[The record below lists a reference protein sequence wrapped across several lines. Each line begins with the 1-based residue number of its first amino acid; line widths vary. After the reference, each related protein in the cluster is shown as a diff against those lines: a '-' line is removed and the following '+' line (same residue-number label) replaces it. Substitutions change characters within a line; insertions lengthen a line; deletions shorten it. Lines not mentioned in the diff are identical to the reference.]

1 MNNSP
6 IMAEKSVKA
15 GEIIAR
21 MDRLPIWS
29 LSYIFIGILG
39 MGFLFTFFDIFD
51 INVSFIQTSLTIFH
65 VSSPSSPEI
74 GVLLG
79 PAVLL
84 NLVGYIV
91 GSLLLSPLSDRI
103 GRRNMLMITMAITG
117 LGSLY
122 NALVN
127 DYSNFLLARTITG
140 IGVGADLAVVN
151 TYIGEVAPLNGRAKY
166 TSFVFLFS
174 TLGAGLGLWLGLLL
188 TTPPAPFPL
197 GLPFALGGSGFLA
210 VNGWRVMY
218 GIGALLALIGLLL
231 RFNLPESPRWLISR
245 GRIADAE
252 AVVKQM
258 EERASRKL
266 RSLPPLPAVIP
277 PYVVERLSYLDSL
290 KAVILDR
297 RYARRLAV
305 LIPMW
310 FFGYMTVY
318 VLAAGLTTI
327 LASLGYPPPEAGIIA
342 SFGDIGF
349 ILCAVTIMLVGDKM
363 ERSRW
368 TAISVL
374 FTIVGGVVIAL
385 AKTNLP
391 LSFLGSSILFYGFN
405 LWVPV
410 SYAWS
415 AESFPTRARATGFAL
430 TDGLGHIGGGVG
442 TVVVASFV
450 ASLVS
455 SGVTTGLAIEV
466 FLLIASF
473 QIISTV
479 IAVSLGHKTANK
491 RLDEISP

>member
-1 MNNSP
+1 
-6 IMAEKSVKA
+6 MAEKSVKA

-21 MDRLPIWS
+21 MDRIPIWS

-51 INVSFIQTSLTIFH
+51 INVSFIQTALTIFH
-65 VSSPSSPEI
+65 VTSPSSPEI

-84 NLVGYIV
+84 NLVGYII
-91 GSLLLSPLSDRI
+91 GSLFLSPMSDRI

-122 NALVN
+122 NALSN
-127 DYSNFLLARTITG
+127 DYLNFILARTITG
-140 IGVGADLAVVN
+140 IGVGADLAIVN
-151 TYIGEVAPLNGRAKY
+151 TYIGEVAPVNGRAKY

-174 TLGAGLGLWLGLLL
+174 TIGAGLGLWLGLLL

-218 GIGALLALIGLLL
+218 GIGALLALIGLIL

-245 GRIADAE
+245 GRLEDAE
-252 AVVKQM
+252 NVVRYM
-258 EERASRKL
+258 EATAKRKI
-266 RSLPPLPAVIP
+266 RELPPLPSVIP
-277 PYVVERLSYLDSL
+277 PLVIERLSYKESL
-290 KAVILDR
+290 KAIFGNS
-297 RYARRLAV
+297 RYLRRLAV
-305 LIPMW
+305 LVPMW

-349 ILCAVTIMLVGDKM
+349 ILCALTIIAVGDKM
-363 ERSRW
+363 ERKRW
-368 TAISVL
+368 TVISVL
-374 FTIVGGVVIAL
+374 FTIIGGLIIAL
-385 AKTNLP
+385 AKTDLP
-391 LSFLGSSILFYGFN
+391 LSFIGSMVLFYGFN

-430 TDGLGHIGGGVG
+430 TDGLGHIGGGIG
-442 TVVVASFV
+442 TVVIASLI
-450 ASLVS
+450 ASLVAGGIS
-455 SGVTTGLAIEV
+455 TGLAVEV
-466 FLLIASF
+466 FLLIALF
-473 QIISTV
+473 QVISAG
-479 IAVSLGHKTANK
+479 IAVGLGHNTSNK

>member
-1 MNNSP
+1 
-6 IMAEKSVKA
+6 MAEKSVKA
-15 GEIIAR
+15 GEILAR
-21 MDRLPIWS
+21 LDRIPIWA
-29 LSYIFIGILG
+29 LSYLFIGILG

-65 VSSPSSPEI
+65 VSSPASPRI
-74 GVLLG
+74 AALLG

-84 NLVGYIV
+84 NLIGYII
-91 GSLLLSPLSDRI
+91 GAILLSPLSDKI

-127 DYSNFLLARTITG
+127 DYLNFVIARTITG
-140 IGVGADLAVVN
+140 IGVGADLAIVN
-151 TYIGEVAPLNGRAKY
+151 TYIGEVAPSNGRAKY

-174 TLGAGLGLWLGLLL
+174 TIGAGLGLWLGLLL

-197 GLPFALGGSGFLA
+197 GLPVALGGSGFLA
-210 VNGWRVMY
+210 TNGWRVMY
-218 GIGALLALIGLLL
+218 GIGALLALIGLIL
-231 RFNLPESPRWLISR
+231 RFNLPESPRWLISK
-245 GRIADAE
+245 GRLEDAE
-252 AVVKQM
+252 RVVMGM

-266 RSLPPLPAVIP
+266 GQLPPLPSVIQ
-277 PYVVERLSYLDSL
+277 PYIVERQSYADSL
-290 KAVILDR
+290 RTIFGQGKYL
-297 RYARRLAV
+297 RRLAV
-305 LIPMW
+305 LIAMW

-327 LASLGYPPPEAGIIA
+327 LSSLGYPPPEAGIIA

-349 ILCAVTIMLVGDKM
+349 ILCALTIMAVGDRL
-363 ERSRW
+363 ERNRW

-374 FTIVGGVVIAL
+374 FTVLGGLTIAL
-385 AKTNLP
+385 ARTDLP
-391 LSFLGSSILFYGFN
+391 LSFLGSIILFYGFN

-430 TDGLGHIGGGVG
+430 TDGIGHIGGGIGV
-442 TVVVASFV
+442 VVVASFIT
-450 ASLVS
+450 ALVS
-455 SGVTTGLAIEV
+455 SGVSTSLAVEV
-466 FLLIASF
+466 FLLIALF
-473 QIISTV
+473 QVISTV
-479 IAVSLGHKTANK
+479 IAVALGHRTANM

>member
-1 MNNSP
+1 MT
-6 IMAEKSVKA
+6 EKSVKG

-21 MDRLPIWS
+21 LDRIPIWS

-39 MGFLFTFFDIFD
+39 VGFLFTFFDIFD
-51 INVSFIQTSLTIFH
+51 INVSFIQTAVTLFH
-65 VSSPSSPEI
+65 VSGPSSPEI
-74 GVLLG
+74 GILLG
-79 PAVLL
+79 PVVLL
-84 NLVGYIV
+84 NLIGYIV

-122 NALVN
+122 NALSN
-127 DYSNFLLARTITG
+127 DYLNYLLARIVTG
-140 IGVGADLAVVN
+140 IGVGADLAIVN
-151 TYIGEVAPLNGRAKY
+151 TYIGEVAPTNGRAKY
-166 TSFVFLFS
+166 TSLVFLFS

-188 TTPPAPFPL
+188 TTPPSPFPL
-197 GLPFALGGSGFLA
+197 GLPFALGGSGIFA
-210 VNGWRVMY
+210 TDGWRVMY

-231 RFNLPESPRWLISR
+231 RLNLPESPRWLISR
-245 GRIADAE
+245 ERLSEAE
-252 AVVKQM
+252 KVVSEM
-258 EERASRKL
+258 EGRASRKL
-266 RSLPPLPAVIP
+266 KSLPPLPSLIP
-277 PYVVERLSYLDSL
+277 PYVTDKISYVESL
-290 KAVILDR
+290 KAVLLDK

-305 LIPMW
+305 LVPMW

-349 ILCAVTIMLVGDKM
+349 ILCAVTIILAGDKL

-368 TAISVL
+368 TVISVL
-374 FTIVGGVVIAL
+374 FTVIGGIIIAL
-385 AKTNLP
+385 ARTNFP
-391 LSFLGSSILFYGFN
+391 LSFLGSSVLFYGFN

-430 TDGLGHIGGGVG
+430 SDGLGHIGGGIG
-442 TVVVASFV
+442 TVVIASLI

-466 FLLIASF
+466 FLLIALF
-473 QIISTV
+473 QIVSAV
-479 IAVSLGHKTANK
+479 IAVSLGHKTTNR

>member
-1 MNNSP
+1 
-6 IMAEKSVKA
+6 MAEKSVKA
-15 GEIIAR
+15 GEILAR
-21 MDRLPIWS
+21 LDRIPIWA
-29 LSYIFIGILG
+29 LSYLFIGILG

-65 VSSPSSPEI
+65 VSSPASPQI
-74 GVLLG
+74 AALLG

-84 NLVGYIV
+84 NLIGYII
-91 GSLLLSPLSDRI
+91 GAILLSPLSDKI

-127 DYSNFLLARTITG
+127 DYLNFVIARTITG
-140 IGVGADLAVVN
+140 IGVGADLAIVN
-151 TYIGEVAPLNGRAKY
+151 TYIGEVAPSNGRAKY

-174 TLGAGLGLWLGLLL
+174 TIGAGLGLWLGLLL

-197 GLPFALGGSGFLA
+197 GLPVALGGSGFLA
-210 VNGWRVMY
+210 TNGWRVMY
-218 GIGALLALIGLLL
+218 GIGALLALIGLIL
-231 RFNLPESPRWLISR
+231 RFNLPESPRWLISK
-245 GRIADAE
+245 GRLEDAE
-252 AVVKQM
+252 RVVMGM

-266 RSLPPLPAVIP
+266 GQLPPLPSVIQ
-277 PYVVERLSYLDSL
+277 PYIVERQSYADSL
-290 KAVILDR
+290 RTIFGQGKYL
-297 RYARRLAV
+297 RRLAV
-305 LIPMW
+305 LIAMW

-327 LASLGYPPPEAGIIA
+327 LSSLGYPPPEAGIIA

-349 ILCAVTIMLVGDKM
+349 ILCALTIMAVGDRL
-363 ERSRW
+363 ERNRW

-374 FTIVGGVVIAL
+374 FTVLGGLTIAL
-385 AKTNLP
+385 ARTDLP
-391 LSFLGSSILFYGFN
+391 LSFLGSIILFYGFN

-430 TDGLGHIGGGVG
+430 TDGIGHIGGGIGV
-442 TVVVASFV
+442 VVVASFIT
-450 ASLVS
+450 ALVS
-455 SGVTTGLAIEV
+455 SGVSTSLAVEV
-466 FLLIASF
+466 FLLIALF
-473 QIISTV
+473 QVISTV
-479 IAVSLGHKTANK
+479 IAVALGHRTANR

>member
-1 MNNSP
+1 M
-6 IMAEKSVKA
+6 
-15 GEIIAR
+15 
-21 MDRLPIWS
+21 
-29 LSYIFIGILG
+29 
-39 MGFLFTFFDIFD
+39 
-51 INVSFIQTSLTIFH
+51 
-65 VSSPSSPEI
+65 
-74 GVLLG
+74 
-79 PAVLL
+79 
-84 NLVGYIV
+84 
-91 GSLLLSPLSDRI
+91 
-103 GRRNMLMITMAITG
+103 
-117 LGSLY
+117 
-122 NALVN
+122 
-127 DYSNFLLARTITG
+127 
-140 IGVGADLAVVN
+140 
-151 TYIGEVAPLNGRAKY
+151 
-166 TSFVFLFS
+166 
-174 TLGAGLGLWLGLLL
+174 
-188 TTPPAPFPL
+188 
-197 GLPFALGGSGFLA
+197 
-210 VNGWRVMY
+210 
-218 GIGALLALIGLLL
+218 
-231 RFNLPESPRWLISR
+231 
-245 GRIADAE
+245 
-252 AVVKQM
+252 
-258 EERASRKL
+258 
-266 RSLPPLPAVIP
+266 
-277 PYVVERLSYLDSL
+277 ERLSYLDSL

-349 ILCAVTIMLVGDKM
+349 ILCALTIILVGDKM

>member
-1 MNNSP
+1 MT
-6 IMAEKSVKA
+6 EKSVKA

-21 MDRLPIWS
+21 MDRIPIWS

-51 INVSFIQTSLTIFH
+51 INVSFIQTALTIFH

-84 NLVGYIV
+84 NLIGYIV

-122 NALVN
+122 NALSN
-127 DYSNFLLARTITG
+127 DYLNFVSARIATG
-140 IGVGADLAVVN
+140 VGVGADLAIVN

-218 GIGALLALIGLLL
+218 GIGALLALIGLVL

-245 GRIADAE
+245 GRIGEAE
-252 AVVKQM
+252 AVVRYM

-266 RSLPPLPAVIP
+266 KNLPPLPTVIS
-277 PYVVERLSYLDSL
+277 PYVVERLTYLESL
-290 KAVILDR
+290 RAVIADR
-297 RYARRLAV
+297 RYAKRLAV

-318 VLAAGLTTI
+318 VLAAGLTTV

-349 ILCAVTIMLVGDKM
+349 ILCALTIMFVGDRL

-368 TAISVL
+368 TVISVA
-374 FTIVGGVVIAL
+374 FTILGGVIIAL

-391 LSFLGSSILFYGFN
+391 LSFIGSSILFYGFN

-430 TDGLGHIGGGVG
+430 TDGLGHIGGGIG
-442 TVVVASFV
+442 TVVVASVV
-450 ASLVS
+450 ASLVAG
-455 SGVTTGLAIEV
+455 GVTSGLAIEV

-473 QIISTV
+473 QLISAI
-479 IAVSLGHKTANK
+479 IAVTLGHKTANK

>member
-1 MNNSP
+1 
-6 IMAEKSVKA
+6 
-15 GEIIAR
+15 
-21 MDRLPIWS
+21 
-29 LSYIFIGILG
+29 
-39 MGFLFTFFDIFD
+39 
-51 INVSFIQTSLTIFH
+51 
-65 VSSPSSPEI
+65 
-74 GVLLG
+74 
-79 PAVLL
+79 
-84 NLVGYIV
+84 
-91 GSLLLSPLSDRI
+91 
-103 GRRNMLMITMAITG
+103 MLMITMAITG

-122 NALVN
+122 NALSN
-127 DYSNFLLARTITG
+127 DYLNFVSARIATG
-140 IGVGADLAVVN
+140 VGVGADLAIVN

-218 GIGALLALIGLLL
+218 GIGALLALIGLVL

-245 GRIADAE
+245 GRIGEAE
-252 AVVKQM
+252 AVVRYM

-266 RSLPPLPAVIP
+266 KNLPPLPTVIS
-277 PYVVERLSYLDSL
+277 PYVVERLTYLESL
-290 KAVILDR
+290 RAVIADR
-297 RYARRLAV
+297 RYAKRLAV

-318 VLAAGLTTI
+318 VLAAGLTTV

-349 ILCAVTIMLVGDKM
+349 ILCALTIMFVGDRL

-368 TAISVL
+368 TVISVA
-374 FTIVGGVVIAL
+374 FTILGGVIIAL

-391 LSFLGSSILFYGFN
+391 LSFIGSSILFYGFN

-415 AESFPTRARATGFAL
+415 AESFPTRQGPRA
-430 TDGLGHIGGGVG
+430 
-442 TVVVASFV
+442 
-450 ASLVS
+450 
-455 SGVTTGLAIEV
+455 
-466 FLLIASF
+466 
-473 QIISTV
+473 
-479 IAVSLGHKTANK
+479 
-491 RLDEISP
+491 SP